1 MVKNLPAK
9 AGVVRNAVSVPG
21 LRSCPGGGHG
31 NPIQSSCLEN
41 PMNSGAWWASVHRVV
56 QSWTQLSDGEC
67 TLTLLYYDND
77 FCFKGWET
85 EAQRV
90 C

>member
-1 MVKNLPAK
+1 
-9 AGVVRNAVSVPG
+9 
-21 LRSCPGGGHG
+21 
-31 NPIQSSCLEN
+31 
-41 PMNSGAWWASVHRVV
+41 MNSGSWWASVHRVV